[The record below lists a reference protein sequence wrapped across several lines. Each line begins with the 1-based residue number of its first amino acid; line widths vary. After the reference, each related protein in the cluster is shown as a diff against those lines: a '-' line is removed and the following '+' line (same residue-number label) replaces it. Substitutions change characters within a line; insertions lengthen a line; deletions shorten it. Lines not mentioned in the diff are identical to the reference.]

1 MTGHSSTVTKTSIF
15 RDGGSRNDNSGL
27 DQTMRSSFYS
37 IKDGGYA
44 EQKGSIIEQIQ
55 TKSVL
60 DLSKD
65 DMFKIE

>member
-1 MTGHSSTVTKTSIF
+1 
-15 RDGGSRNDNSGL
+15 
-27 DQTMRSSFYS
+27 MRSSFYS

-65 DMFKIE
+65 DMYKIEQIREFMSE